1 MPNRRALGKPWMSEA
16 AFSNLA
22 WAGCQLRARIT
33 GLATERCAP
42 VPQVDNR
49 EAQRERPALTTMTQ
63 HAHGGRRRAEYR
75 SGGRSACVG
84 IGCGRSASPTPL
96 TWDMASVGSCE
107 GCGSGPTRST
117 SAPTVQWRRGRI
129 RDSRVEP
136 SQCARMGSNAPTA
149 AEVAAKL
156 NSPQSSE
163 TPLPRHIPTAIKACP
178 PSPCRSV
185 G

>member
-1 MPNRRALGKPWMSEA
+1 MGKPWMSDA

-42 VPQVDNR
+42 VPQVDNSKPSANAQLSR
-49 EAQRERPALTTMTQ
+49 PRPSTPTRVAGAQDTGPEDEARARASVAGARRRRPHSPGTWLPWVCAKAVAAVLHAQRQRC
-63 HAHGGRRRAEYR
+63 R
-75 SGGRSACVG
+75 
-84 IGCGRSASPTPL
+84 
-96 TWDMASVGSCE
+96 
-107 GCGSGPTRST
+107 
-117 SAPTVQWRRGRI
+117 WRRRI

-136 SQCARMGSNAPTA
+136 LLCTRMGSNAPTA

-178 PSPCRSV
+178 PSRYRS
-185 G
+185 GS